1 MNEELLV
8 KIVLENAH
16 HIKIMNGE
24 LAGVLAQVSL
34 HTKLIFWQLGMLG
47 TLLIANVVHMWTTRK

>member
-1 MNEELLV
+1 MNEQILWD
-8 KIVLENAH
+8 IVRENAH

-24 LAGVLAQVSL
+24 LAGVLAQVAL